1 MVTVFLEI
9 VDDPAVAGGA
19 MVVTFRLEA
28 VDFSF
33 YKVVDGFEF
42 KAKAFGFGHIK

>member
-1 MVTVFLEI
+1 MVTVFIEI

-19 MVVTFRLEA
+19 MIGTFRLEA

-33 YKVVDGFEF
+33 YEVVDGFEF
-42 KAKAFGFGHIK
+42 KAEALWFGHI